1 MSDYQISKGRKREIF
16 KRIARNF
23 MIFLKTLGLSLLIT
37 FPVGYMA
44 MKGAYE
50 QRGYMAVGGEWI
62 IIIVTMGLSLQIIDR
77 RLSLGKKNNRYSN
90 T

>member
-1 MSDYQISKGRKREIF
+1 MSDYQISIGRKREIF
-16 KRIARNF
+16 KRIIRN
-23 MIFLKTLGLSLLIT
+23 ILLYLKILSLSLLIT

-62 IIIVTMGLSLQIIDR
+62 IIIVTMGLSLQFIDR
-77 RLSLGKKNNRYSN
+77 RLRLGKKNDRYSN